1 MHAGFKHDNY
11 EASTRI
17 VTIIKPANGLLDDGR
32 AWPRGTMIEGMIEE
46 VDMYPSLA
54 DLHKLAV
61 APQLG
66 LQGTSWVP
74 LLLKSN
80 PNTVFSGL
88 PRAFSQYPH
97 FLAAGAGGD
106 GICANSSDPT
116 FRKGSQMGY
125 SMRTPLYRYTEWT
138 FFPCAVQCEC
148 ANASSSSDK
157 NDASNKIFGRS
168 ESNSPTCGEKCGAQ
182 CTGHTCVV
190 PNCTDSFH
198 RDHIP
203 AGGTVY
209 SPFWSNKCGVEL
221 YNHTGDP
228 SGSNDKSYFGSWEN
242 ENLAH
247 LPENKALVAQLSAE
261 LHMFWPKA
269 LYNQP
274 DVQPPLPRTGLS
286 SP

>member
-1 MHAGFKHDNY
+1 MH
-11 EASTRI
+11 
-17 VTIIKPANGLLDDGR
+17 
-32 AWPRGTMIEGMIEE
+32 
-46 VDMYPSLA
+46 PSLA

-80 PNTVFSGL
+80 PNTVSSGL

-97 FLAAGAGGD
+97 FLAAGAGN

-116 FRKGSQMGY
+116 FRQGTQMGY
-125 SMRTPLYRYTEWT
+125 SMRTPLYRYTEWA
-138 FFPCAVQCEC
+138 FFPCTTHCVS
-148 ANASSSSDK
+148 ANATSSSDK
-157 NDASNKIFGRS
+157 NAKTVFSRS
-168 ESNSPTCGEKCGAQ
+168 ESNPAPMTCGVKCGTQ
-182 CTGHTCVV
+182 CTGHKCVV
-190 PNCTDSFH
+190 PNCTASFH

-203 AGGTVY
+203 ADGKVH

-221 YNHTGDP
+221 YNHTDDP

-247 LPENKALVAQLSAE
+247 LPENNALVAQLSAE
-261 LHMFWPKA
+261 LHKFWPKA

-274 DVQPPLPRTGLS
+274 DVQPKVLV
-286 SP
+286 